1 MTHYYN
7 IPKKE
12 RKPSTCICGAKFIKE
27 GLKPWYP
34 YHDAA
39 CKIKHT
45 GGKVESEDLSKVPL
59 PQLKQIAKGVFDAFI
74 RQRDKNEVDITD
86 LKPFKK
92 GDKIN
97 ASHLFPCNQYP
108 GLIFNEDNCHSSKE
122 ENNFLMDVS
131 ETWEMTRINIITRI
145 GQDRYTDLYE
155 LSKSQLIRN
164 YKWSRVELIEKIE
177 LYTNKSK
184 EK

>member
-1 MTHYYN
+1 MTYYN

-12 RKPSTCICGAKFIKE
+12 RKPSTCICGVKFVKE

-86 LKPFKK
+86 LKSFKK

-108 GLIFNEDNCHSSKE
+108 GLMFHEDNCFASKE
-122 ENNFLMDVS
+122 ENNFRMDDEDVWFKTS
-131 ETWEMTRINIITRI
+131 LNVLDRI
-145 GQDRYTDLYE
+145 GKERFVQLQD
-155 LSKSQLIRN
+155 LSSTPLIRN
-164 YKWSRVELIEKIE
+164 YKWSRLELIEKIE
-177 LYTNKSK
+177 LYTNKLK